1 MRKWIFWVIMCL
13 ISILNGLLFFKTSS
27 DAMQRG
33 IEGVDNQGA
42 LLFIPILWIMA
53 AIVLFAIN
61 LYTLIY
67 GRKIKNDHK
76 IHIINM
82 FYLAKQSKKE
92 ILSRMVFFGV
102 TCLLMFFG
110 YSLFAAS
117 IWSVAYAVSGGL
129 LFICLYIWHKT
140 GIQKIYR

>member
-1 MRKWIFWVIMCL
+1 MRKRIFWVIMCF
-13 ISILNGLLFFKTSS
+13 ISILNGLLFLKTSS

-33 IEGVDNQGA
+33 IDGVDNQGA
-42 LLFIPILWIMA
+42 LLFIPLLWIMA

-67 GRKIKNDHK
+67 GRKIKNDYK
-76 IHIINM
+76 IQIINI